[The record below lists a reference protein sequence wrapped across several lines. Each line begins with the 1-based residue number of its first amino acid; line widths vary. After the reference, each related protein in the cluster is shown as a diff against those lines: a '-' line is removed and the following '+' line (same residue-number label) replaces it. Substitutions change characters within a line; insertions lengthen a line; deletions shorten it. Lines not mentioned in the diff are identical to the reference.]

1 MTPDPDD
8 LADAVAVRKERASQR
23 RTSGDTAV
31 YLAAG
36 AHVVCF
42 VCAIWTILAM
52 SFERQFASGA
62 STAFFVGTIA
72 SIFGFASV
80 RSIFALWFAFFA
92 GIFLVTLH
100 A

>member
-8 LADAVAVRKERASQR
+8 LADAVSVRKERAPQR
-23 RTSGDTAV
+23 RIGGDSAV
-31 YLAAG
+31 YVAAA

-62 STAFFVGTIA
+62 SSAFFVGIIA
-72 SIFGFASV
+72 SIFGFAS
-80 RSIFALWFAFFA
+80 RRGIFVLWFVFFA